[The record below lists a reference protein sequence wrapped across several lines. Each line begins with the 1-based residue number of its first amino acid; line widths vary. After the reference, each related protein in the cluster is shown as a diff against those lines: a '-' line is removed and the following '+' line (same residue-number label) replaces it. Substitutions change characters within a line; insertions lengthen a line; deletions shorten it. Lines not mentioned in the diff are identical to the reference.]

1 MRRNA
6 AIGDAESWRKFQGLF
21 DACWFNTGN
30 TRNATSSPHISV
42 QTARQTLWQDHLGQ
56 NDADGAEVESAPSTA
71 ADEAER
77 INGRL
82 IATRTDNVH

>member
-1 MRRNA
+1 M
-6 AIGDAESWRKFQGLF
+6 F
-21 DACWFNTGN
+21 DAYWFNTGK
-30 TRNATSSPHISV
+30 TRNATSSLHIRV

-77 INGRL
+77 IDGRL